1 MASKMDVNT
10 FEKDKT
16 SYLVFA
22 CKQCQQYSY
31 VKTTQKTKK
40 CLRCGRSHQ
49 VKRILSEGQIVYGM
63 TQAVNTV
70 KQKQNEL
77 AVPEFRSHG
86 DFIITTNTISNNT
99 NTISPSAKKIKNK
112 TESIIKFK
120 ALLHEL
126 SNLYDKFPAYMLE
139 IMAENSGISS
149 HELPH
154 LIKTF
159 KKRGYL
165 ILLKDEDFYYKTS

>member
-1 MASKMDVNT
+1 MEESALK
-10 FEKDKT
+10 KDKT
-16 SYLVFA
+16 PYLIFA
-22 CKQCQQYSY
+22 CNKCQQYFY

-49 VKRILSEGQIVYGM
+49 VKHILNEGQIVYGM

-86 DFIITTNTISNNT
+86 DFVITTNKISNNT
-99 NTISPSAKKIKNK
+99 NIIPPSAKKIKDK

-120 ALLHEL
+120 RLLGEL
-126 SNLYDKFPAYMLE
+126 SNLYEKFPVYMIE

-149 HELPH
+149 QELPH

-165 ILLKDEDFYYKTS
+165 ILLKEEDFYYKIP

>member
-1 MASKMDVNT
+1 
-10 FEKDKT
+10 
-16 SYLVFA
+16 
-22 CKQCQQYSY
+22 
-31 VKTTQKTKK
+31 
-40 CLRCGRSHQ
+40 
-49 VKRILSEGQIVYGM
+49 M
-63 TQAVNTV
+63 TQAVNSV

-86 DFIITTNTISNNT
+86 DFVITTNKVSNNK
-99 NTISPSAKKIKNK
+99 NIIPPSAKKIKDK

-120 ALLHEL
+120 RLLGEL
-126 SNLYDKFPAYMLE
+126 SNLYEKFPVYMIE

-149 HELPH
+149 QELPH

-165 ILLKDEDFYYKTS
+165 ILLKEEDFYYKIP

>member
-1 MASKMDVNT
+1 MEESALK
-10 FEKDKT
+10 KDKT
-16 SYLVFA
+16 PYLIFA
-22 CKQCQQYSY
+22 CTKCQQYSY
-31 VKTTQKTKK
+31 VKTSQKTKK

-49 VKRILSEGQIVYGM
+49 VKNILNEGKIVHGM

-86 DFIITTNTISNNT
+86 DFVITTKKISNST
-99 NTISPSAKKIKNK
+99 NINPPSAKKIKNK

-126 SNLYDKFPAYMLE
+126 SNLYDKFPAYMIE
-139 IMAENSGISS
+139 IMAENSGISNQ
-149 HELPH
+149 ELPH
-154 LIKTF
+154 LIKRF

-165 ILLKDEDFYYKTS
+165 ILLKEEDYYYKISREF